1 MYLCYFDETGDDGFP
16 NQSSNFFVLTSLY
29 MHHLNWKANYNHVLD
44 FRRQLK
50 SDYNLPI
57 KFEFHTK
64 PFLTDKNPY
73 RDLKL
78 TKQGKKEI
86 LFLFFELLASLD
98 LKIINVV
105 INKDN
110 IDALEYNVLDRALTY
125 NIQRIE
131 NDLKSTDPAH
141 RFLLIT
147 DEGRLSKMV
156 KTTRKIQ
163 KINFIPSKYN
173 NGSYRN
179 EIEKMIEDPLPK
191 KSSESFFIQLA
202 DMVSYV
208 VFLYCN
214 RRYSKINRW
223 ANRVM
228 EILDYGDEIKLLDRI
243 ISVLN
248 TKASSDDKFGVVVY
262 PKPR

>member
-1 MYLCYFDETGDDGFP
+1 M
-16 NQSSNFFVLTSLY
+16 
-29 MHHLNWKANYNHVLD
+29 
-44 FRRQLK
+44 
-50 SDYNLPI
+50 
-57 KFEFHTK
+57 
-64 PFLTDKNPY
+64 
-73 RDLKL
+73 
-78 TKQGKKEI
+78 
-86 LFLFFELLASLD
+86 FFELLASLD